1 MKIINFTTPSKFAGI
16 LRRGLLA
23 FTLIELLL
31 VITIIGLLAAVGLPH
46 LKGWGEANSM
56 TAATRQLVDDLSY
69 ARQKAISSRSSVYV
83 IFVSS
88 AVTDRD
94 FHDNQLKENID
105 KAAYSNLLS
114 GQYTTYA
121 IYSPR
126 SVGDQ
131 PGKSNPRYLTTWKTL
146 PEKIFIP
153 PYKFAVV
160 SDLIRM
166 TENNLALRP
175 IGTNFVRFPK
185 VVDYNSGL
193 IKPKLALPCLIFDSQ
208 GRLVSEKNGANYENA
223 VIPLTRGS
231 IFYARDANGNL
242 LFQPA
247 DVLETPPGNS
257 ISNKNHIVIDWLT
270 GRAHVEREE
279 FK

>member
-46 LKGWGEANSM
+46 LKGWGEANAM

-69 ARQKAISSRSSVYV
+69 ARQKAISSRSTVYV
-83 IFVSS
+83 VFISS
-88 AVTDRD
+88 
-94 FHDNQLKENID
+94 NIVDSAYYNILLPAD
-105 KAAYSNLLS
+105 KVAHSNLLG
-114 GQYTTYA
+114 GQYTSYA
-121 IYSPR
+121 LYAPG

-131 PGKSNPRYLTTWKTL
+131 PGRPNHKYLTPWKSL
-146 PEKIFIP
+146 PEKIFIAP
-153 PYKFAVV
+153 VKFKGTTEAV
-160 SDLIRM
+160 RM
-166 TENNLALRP
+166 AENDLALRSMTTIYP
-175 IGTNFVRFPK
+175 VPFPRVNDAGK
-185 VVDYNSGL
+185 TR
-193 IKPKLALPCLIFDSQ
+193 KLPCIVFDSQ
-208 GRLVSEKNGANYENA
+208 GRLVSEKNGSTYENA

>member
-1 MKIINFTTPSKFAGI
+1 MKLISRTTPSKFTGNF
-16 LRRGLLA
+16 RRGLLA

-31 VITIIGLLAAVGLPH
+31 VITIIGMLAAIGLPH

-56 TAATRQLVDDLSY
+56 TAATSQLVADLSY

-83 IFVSS
+83 VFITPAVVDSGFFTTLS
-88 AVTDRD
+88 AS
-94 FHDNQLKENID
+94 D
-105 KAAYSNLLS
+105 KSAHSNLLS

-121 IYSPR
+121 LYGPG

-131 PGKSNPRYLTTWKTL
+131 PGRPTRKYLTPWKSL
-146 PEKIFIP
+146 PEKVFIAP
-153 PYKFAVV
+153 SKFGNAFG
-160 SDLIRM
+160 RM
-166 TENNLALRP
+166 AITDLALRP
-175 IGTNFVRFPK
+175 ATNFVVPFPK
-185 VVDYNSGL
+185 VNDYGRKMS
-193 IKPKLALPCLIFDSQ
+193 LPCLIFDSQ
-208 GRLVSEKNGANYENA
+208 GRLVSEQSGSTYENA

-231 IFYARDANGNL
+231 IFPARDANGGL

-247 DVLETPPGNS
+247 DVQETPPGNS

-270 GRAHVEREE
+270 GRARVEREE